1 MQKKKKKKSYSKP
14 IVVKIFVNNL
24 RKQSQANR
32 PEKYVP
38 AENNCQIN
46 ATTHKKIQHIT
57 ETFASFINAE
67 LKALSSY
74 QL

>member
-1 MQKKKKKKSYSKP
+1 MQKKKNKKSYSKP

-38 AENNCQIN
+38 AENNC
-46 ATTHKKIQHIT
+46 
-57 ETFASFINAE
+57 
-67 LKALSSY
+67 
-74 QL
+74 